1 MLSNSSAHA
10 ERPTVLVVDD
20 QPTNVQALAKL
31 LKDEYR
37 VQVATSG
44 SKALDIANQEQPPD
58 LILLDIEM
66 PEMDGYEVCRAL
78 KSDSRTNRI
87 PVIFV
92 TARDAVEDEELGF
105 RLGAVD
111 YVSKP
116 FHPAIVRA
124 RVRNHMRL
132 KIKTDLLE
140 KLAMLDGL
148 TGIPNRRYLNERM
161 HHEWQRAIRESRPL
175 SLVMMDI
182 DHFKPYN
189 DQYGHGA
196 GDDCLGKVAK
206 ALQGAITRPADLVAR
221 YGGEEFSAL
230 LPETDTTGALHIAT
244 RFQQAIEAL
253 QLPHAYSSVSAFVTL
268 SIGVATLIP
277 TSDTGAAQKLFDLA
291 DEALYES
298 KNHGRNRITVQ
309 NICAQ
314 DEDVAQS

>member
-1 MLSNSSAHA
+1 MSNSSAHA

-161 HHEWQRAIRESRPL
+161 NHEWQRAIRESRPL

-182 DHFKPYN
+182 DYFKPYN

-230 LPETDTTGALHIAT
+230 LPETDTTGALHVAT
-244 RFQQAIEAL
+244 RFQEAIAAL
-253 QLPHAYSSVSAFVTL
+253 QLPHAYSSVSSFITL
-268 SIGVATLIP
+268 SIGVVTLIP
-277 TSDTGAAQKLFDLA
+277 TVDTGAAQKLFDLA

-298 KNHGRNRITVQ
+298 KNHGRNRITVK